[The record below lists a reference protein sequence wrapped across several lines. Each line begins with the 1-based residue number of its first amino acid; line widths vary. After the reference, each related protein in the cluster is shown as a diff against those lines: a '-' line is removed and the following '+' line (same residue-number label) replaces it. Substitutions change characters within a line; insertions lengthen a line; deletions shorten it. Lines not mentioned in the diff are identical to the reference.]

1 MKSIKK
7 SLILKTHFK
16 MGAIKLLFI
25 VFCVPLLIN
34 AQKTKFPKD
43 TIYLNYTDTIFSNKK
58 MKAKSQHTFNNE
70 AGIKFWWNGKWM
82 FYNYKSKPDTLPIS
96 RLKDYK
102 TLNLKEVRKKEIDW
116 VDRKF
121 AKSKYKPYSGSKNA
135 VFHTFLIEVISKD
148 KFVIYPVIWRNEGII
163 D

>member
-1 MKSIKK
+1 MD
-7 SLILKTHFK
+7 
-16 MGAIKLLFI
+16 AIKLLLI
-25 VFCVPLLIN
+25 VFCVPLLTN

-82 FYNYKSKPDTLPIS
+82 FYNYKSKTDTLAIS

-102 TLNLKEVRKKEIDW
+102 ILNLKEINKLEIEYYEKRFGGNPW
-116 VDRKF
+116 I
-121 AKSKYKPYSGSKNA
+121 KNKNW
-135 VFHTFLIEVISKD
+135 VFHTFLIEVTSEE
-148 KFVIYPVIWRNEGII
+148 KFVVYPVIWRNEGY
-163 D
+163 